1 MHVYACYKHILLIVQ
16 SQKNTSFMQENMFE
30 IQTRAESKRR
40 ATWRES
46 HETGSNR
53 GALKTSIHIPLLLC
67 RSNTGRDRSARNL
80 EAWVLWDR
88 TGPFLPLHWWECMGF
103 VKEMCHTGTRGS
115 ITLVLMFG
123 ISFYRF
129 LSGAHASI
137 GHNAVLEFQRWIRS
151 FVQHAIKYSTI

>member
-1 MHVYACYKHILLIVQ
+1 MAPVLGCFKHCSSFKFTMIFPTLDLRQMSSCDLFARILFIQMWKPTYMHVYACYKHILLIVQ

-40 ATWRES
+40 AAWRES

-80 EAWVLWDR
+80 AAWVLWDR
-88 TGPFLPLHWWECMGF
+88 TGPFLPLHW
-103 VKEMCHTGTRGS
+103 
-115 ITLVLMFG
+115 
-123 ISFYRF
+123 
-129 LSGAHASI
+129 
-137 GHNAVLEFQRWIRS
+137 
-151 FVQHAIKYSTI
+151 